1 MDKQQRHKDHWKRS
15 VWKSPAACVQVFFIL
30 PLELKTCRCIYVCE
44 EMDLCHCVC
53 LGQSIVPKVGKSF
66 KLILVDLFDYTVVH
80 WCQDRLFT
88 CEILVEVIHIPFGF
102 LETRTQYVYFSS
114 ENMTAADTS
123 EARFANPTA
132 TVLSFSCIL
141 RVHDTQCRWVRK
153 LTMRGLKGGLIFLC
167 SNSVQSISRKKGWS
181 LMASSSPWATTHP
194 KRLLGLFVMNW
205 KVKKKKKDN

>member
-1 MDKQQRHKDHWKRS
+1 MDS
-15 VWKSPAACVQVFFIL
+15 
-30 PLELKTCRCIYVCE
+30 
-44 EMDLCHCVC
+44 CHCVC

-102 LETRTQYVYFSS
+102 LETRTQYVYFSP

-132 TVLSFSCIL
+132 TVSMGAQTHDAWLERWSDLPLLQQCPVNLSEE
-141 RVHDTQCRWVRK
+141 RMK
-153 LTMRGLKGGLIFLC
+153 LD
-167 SNSVQSISRKKGWS
+167 
-181 LMASSSPWATTHP
+181 
-194 KRLLGLFVMNW
+194 GLFQSLSHNAPQTFVGTLCHEL
-205 KVKKKKKDN
+205 KSKKKKKRQLKLALVFYLCTTAESTYIYI